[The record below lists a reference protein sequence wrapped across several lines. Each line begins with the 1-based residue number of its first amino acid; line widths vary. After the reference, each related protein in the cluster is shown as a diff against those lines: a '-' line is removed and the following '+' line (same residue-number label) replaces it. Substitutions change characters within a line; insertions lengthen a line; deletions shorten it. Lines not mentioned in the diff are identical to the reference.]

1 MLKARVLAVVAATTL
16 AGAIAVGPAI
26 PAQAAT
32 VVKATQSLQFKPQT
46 LRVHKGTKVVWKNTC
61 TCTHTVT
68 ATSNNWSKNTTLS
81 SGSTTSFTFKHT
93 GTFKGPL
100 KTAQGVV
107 QPTGKKFEVEFC
119 TVAHWKDGKI
129 VEEKLFY
136 DLMGVLK
143 QIGAT

>member
-93 GTFKGPL
+93 GTFKYHCTIHAGM
-100 KTAQGVV
+100 
-107 QPTGKKFEVEFC
+107 TGKV
-119 TVAHWKDGKI
+119 VVG
-129 VEEKLFY
+129 
-136 DLMGVLK
+136 
-143 QIGAT
+143 

>member
-46 LRVHKGTKVVWKNTC
+46 LRVHKGTKVVWKNVC

-68 ATSNNWSKNTTLS
+68 ATSNNWSKNTTLHPGDS
-81 SGSTTSFTFKHT
+81 TSFTFKRT
-93 GTFKGPL
+93 GTYKYHCTIHAGM
-100 KTAQGVV
+100 
-107 QPTGKKFEVEFC
+107 TGKV
-119 TVAHWKDGKI
+119 I
-129 VEEKLFY
+129 V
-136 DLMGVLK
+136 G
-143 QIGAT
+143 